1 MEFRDVPQFNCVNY
15 GDDHMIPIKIE
26 TLLEGRKVEQNRIE
40 YKEGFNP
47 SEIVHTI
54 CGYANDIA
62 GVDGGYLVIGVK
74 TENGLPVLPPIGVLD
89 ELLDDIQL
97 KIFQYCNKIEPRYI
111 PKIEIV
117 EYQGVNLV
125 YLKCAAG
132 DAGPYQAPVDVYSKK
147 EAGKEQD
154 RTMKYWIRPASL
166 TVEAKQS
173 EVAELFEKFATIPFV
188 DRINSRASMEH
199 IRRGY
204 LEDFIRES
212 NSSLIEEL
220 NVRSLEDLL
229 VSEEVAEE
237 KDEGIAIKNIGL
249 LMFGER
255 PDKLIA
261 GSKIELVRFHDKEAE
276 ASDFTEK
283 TFYGPIWK
291 QVRDALDYIKTT
303 VIEEKVVKVDGRAEA
318 DRFFNYPYNALEEAL
333 VNAVL
338 HKNYKEDVP
347 VEIRIYLDQ
356 IQIINFPG
364 PDHYIDM
371 EKFAAGKV
379 RARRYRNPK
388 IGEFFKEIDLSEK
401 KSTGISKI
409 LRELKRN
416 GSPLPEFETD
426 ADRTYMIT
434 TIRIHE
440 RFEIE
445 NTNFAQKNERS
456 LSEVLSEVLA
466 QKDYNKVSAIV
477 SFMEEHGEITPKEAE
492 AVTGKSAAT
501 VRRYFKI
508 LTGTRYIVAEGSTN
522 NMVYHIAAN
531 LPEDD

>member
-1 MEFRDVPQFNCVNY
+1 
-15 GDDHMIPIKIE
+15 
-26 TLLEGRKVEQNRIE
+26 
-40 YKEGFNP
+40 
-47 SEIVHTI
+47 
-54 CGYANDIA
+54 
-62 GVDGGYLVIGVK
+62 
-74 TENGLPVLPPIGVLD
+74 
-89 ELLDDIQL
+89 
-97 KIFQYCNKIEPRYI
+97 
-111 PKIEIV
+111 
-117 EYQGVNLV
+117 
-125 YLKCAAG
+125 
-132 DAGPYQAPVDVYSKK
+132 
-147 EAGKEQD
+147 
-154 RTMKYWIRPASL
+154 
-166 TVEAKQS
+166 
-173 EVAELFEKFATIPFV
+173 
-188 DRINSRASMEH
+188 MEH

-212 NSSLIEEL
+212 NSSLVEEL
-220 NVRSLEDLL
+220 NVCSLEDLL

-249 LMFGER
+249 LRFGER

-291 QVRDALDYIKTT
+291 QVRDALDYIKTNL
-303 VIEEKVVKVDGRAEA
+303 IEEKVVKIDGRAEA

-364 PDHYIDM
+364 PDYYIDM

-388 IGEFFKEIDLSEK
+388 IGEFFKEIDLTER

-416 GSPLPEFETD
+416 GSPMPEFETD

-440 RFEIE
+440 KFETE
-445 NTNFAQKNERS
+445 NENFAQKNERS
-456 LSEVLSEVLA
+456 LSEVLT
-466 QKDYNKVSAIV
+466 QKDYDKVRTIV
-477 SFMEEHGEITPKEAE
+477 NFMEEHGEITPKEAE
-492 AVTGKSAAT
+492 TITGKSAAT
-501 VRRYFKI
+501 VRRYLKI
-508 LTGTRYIVAEGSTN
+508 LADTRYVVVEGSTN
-522 NMVYHIAAN
+522 NIVYRISMN
-531 LPEDD
+531 LSESV

>member
-1 MEFRDVPQFNCVNY
+1 M
-15 GDDHMIPIKIE
+15 
-26 TLLEGRKVEQNRIE
+26 
-40 YKEGFNP
+40 
-47 SEIVHTI
+47 
-54 CGYANDIA
+54 
-62 GVDGGYLVIGVK
+62 
-74 TENGLPVLPPIGVLD
+74 
-89 ELLDDIQL
+89 
-97 KIFQYCNKIEPRYI
+97 
-111 PKIEIV
+111 

-132 DAGPYQAPVDVYSKK
+132 EAGPYQAPVDVYSKK

-173 EVAELFEKFATIPFV
+173 EIAELFEKFASIPFV
-188 DRINSRASMEH
+188 DRINNRASMEH

-229 VSEEVAEE
+229 ISEEVAEE
-237 KDEGIAIKNIGL
+237 KDEGIVIKNIGL

-261 GSKIELVRFHDKEAE
+261 GSKSELVRFHDKEAE
-276 ASDFTEK
+276 ASDFTDK

-416 GSPLPEFETD
+416 GSPMPEFETD

-440 RFEIE
+440 GFETGNE
-445 NTNFAQKNERS
+445 NFTQKNERS
-456 LSEVLSEVLA
+456 LSEV
-466 QKDYNKVSAIV
+466 
-477 SFMEEHGEITPKEAE
+477 
-492 AVTGKSAAT
+492 
-501 VRRYFKI
+501 
-508 LTGTRYIVAEGSTN
+508 
-522 NMVYHIAAN
+522 
-531 LPEDD
+531 

>member
-1 MEFRDVPQFNCVNY
+1 M
-15 GDDHMIPIKIE
+15 
-26 TLLEGRKVEQNRIE
+26 
-40 YKEGFNP
+40 
-47 SEIVHTI
+47 
-54 CGYANDIA
+54 
-62 GVDGGYLVIGVK
+62 
-74 TENGLPVLPPIGVLD
+74 
-89 ELLDDIQL
+89 
-97 KIFQYCNKIEPRYI
+97 
-111 PKIEIV
+111 
-117 EYQGVNLV
+117 NLV

-132 DAGPYQAPVDVYSKK
+132 DAGPYQAPVDVYSKR
-147 EAGKEQD
+147 ESGKDQD

-166 TVEAKQS
+166 TTETKQS
-173 EVAELFEKFATIPFV
+173 ELV
-188 DRINSRASMEH
+188 
-199 IRRGY
+199 
-204 LEDFIRES
+204 
-212 NSSLIEEL
+212 
-220 NVRSLEDLL
+220 EDLL
-229 VSEEVAEE
+229 ISEEVAEE

-261 GSKIELVRFHDKEAE
+261 GAKIELVRFHDKEAE

-291 QVRDALDYIKTT
+291 QVKDVLDYIKTNM
-303 VIEEKVVKVDGRAEA
+303 IEEKVVKVDGRAEA
-318 DRFFNYPYNALEEAL
+318 DRFFNYPYNALEEAV

-347 VEIRIYLDQ
+347 VEIRVYLDQ

-434 TIRIHE
+434 TIKIHKG
-440 RFEIE
+440 FEFEKE
-445 NTNFAQKNERS
+445 NLGQKNDRS
-456 LSEVLSEVLA
+456 LTEVLTEVLA
-466 QKDYNKVSAIV
+466 KKNYEKVLPII
-477 SFMEEHGEITPKEAE
+477 EYLDKNREITPLIAE
-492 AVTGKSAAT
+492 TVLKKSKSTTYRYLSMLVGTGYVEVSGK
-501 VRRYFKI
+501 
-508 LTGTRYIVAEGSTN
+508 TN
-522 NMVYHIAAN
+522 NAVYKVV
-531 LPEDD
+531 L